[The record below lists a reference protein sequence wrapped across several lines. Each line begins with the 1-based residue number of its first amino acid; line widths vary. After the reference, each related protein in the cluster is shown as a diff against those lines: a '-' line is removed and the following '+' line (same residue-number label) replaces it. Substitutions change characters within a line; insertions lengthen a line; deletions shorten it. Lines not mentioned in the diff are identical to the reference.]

1 MGCTGVLRRGPRQG
15 RLFRRLY
22 RRRAGARGGAANL
35 VFFLPPL
42 EECNPMGVRIL
53 SPPFGFKDF
62 HHAAQLQPPA
72 GGHPEG

>member
-1 MGCTGVLRRGPRQG
+1 
-15 RLFRRLY
+15 
-22 RRRAGARGGAANL
+22 
-35 VFFLPPL
+35 
-42 EECNPMGVRIL
+42 MGVRIL